1 MDLDFEVVELG
12 AADHPEEGETAPD
25 FTRPLVN
32 DEFWEDVSLSE
43 LCAESDGPVGTPD
56 YVTDG
61 GRDVSPKAV
70 TETDTI
76 RAHVDAT
83 DYWDEEDD

>member
-1 MDLDFEVVELG
+1 MVRCTELTRFTP
-12 AADHPEEGETAPD
+12 ALFAPR
-25 FTRPLVN
+25 FR
-32 DEFWEDVSLSE
+32 LS
-43 LCAESDGPVGTPD
+43 VGTLVTHGKGGILSLNQDSPTGAPE